1 MGSYIYLFQEKIKPI
16 WEDERNKNG
25 GSFVLRFEKS
35 KCNRLWEDILL
46 GFVSATKE
54 IFELVNGIRLKVRK
68 DFTEIDFWV
77 RDVQD
82 EKGLERCRKWIVDV
96 TTLENDTPLELI
108 PFNHDE

>member
-1 MGSYIYLFQEKIKPI
+1 M
-16 WEDERNKNG
+16 
-25 GSFVLRFEKS
+25 
-35 KCNRLWEDILL
+35 L

-77 RDVQD
+77 PDVQD

-108 PFNHDE
+108 PFNHEE